1 MSTPSPL
8 QRWRQELAQQLE
20 RWALAL
26 RAAPA
31 AASSADPDRSDRSGR
46 SVPQAS
52 LAESAPAPTNQP
64 ADAADAAAGTAP
76 TSDVTDPEDQCPASR
91 PPLSLE
97 QAVRQRSLRL
107 LQREAADAL
116 AALAG
121 AHALVSSARFS
132 QLQELRQQ
140 VAAGAMP
147 QDMLN
152 TLAADYQ
159 GWHSDQVRLFDAL
172 ALVLRMRIPRGKA
185 LDQVGETL
193 QQQCLEHLASLSA
206 DYQRGLLERQLQ
218 QQPAASSG
226 DASSGSSGEDAAG
239 DRDQDQPPQP
249 AGG

>member
-31 AASSADPDRSDRSGR
+31 AASSADPDRSGR

-52 LAESAPAPTNQP
+52 LAEPAPAPTSQP

-97 QAVRQRSLRL
+97 QAVRQRSLGL

-226 DASSGSSGEDAAG
+226 DASSGTSGEDAAG

>member
-1 MSTPSPL
+1 ML
-8 QRWRQELAQQLE
+8 
-20 RWALAL
+20 
-26 RAAPA
+26 
-31 AASSADPDRSDRSGR
+31 
-46 SVPQAS
+46 
-52 LAESAPAPTNQP
+52 LAESAPGPTNQP

-76 TSDVTDPEDQCPASR
+76 TSDVTDATDPEDQCPASR

>member
-1 MSTPSPL
+1 MSDD
-8 QRWRQELAQQLE
+8 
-20 RWALAL
+20 
-26 RAAPA
+26 
-31 AASSADPDRSDRSGR
+31 ASSPD
-46 SVPQAS
+46 AS
-52 LAESAPAPTNQP
+52 
-64 ADAADAAAGTAP
+64 
-76 TSDVTDPEDQCPASR
+76 PEEQCPASR

-97 QAVRQRSLRL
+97 QAVRQRSLVL

-140 VAAGAMP
+140 VAAGTMP

-152 TLAADYQ
+152 ALAADYQ

-185 LDQVGETL
+185 LDQVGANL
-193 QQQCLEHLASLSA
+193 QEQCLEHLASLSA

-218 QQPAASSG
+218 QPAARSG
-226 DASSGSSGEDAAG
+226 DGTDGPAD
-239 DRDQDQPPQP
+239 DQRDEQPQ
-249 AGG
+249 